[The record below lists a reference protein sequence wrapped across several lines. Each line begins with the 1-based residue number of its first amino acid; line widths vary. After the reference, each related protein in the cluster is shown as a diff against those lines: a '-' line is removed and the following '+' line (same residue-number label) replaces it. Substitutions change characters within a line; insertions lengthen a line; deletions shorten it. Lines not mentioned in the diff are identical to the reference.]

1 MPFFNDFASALDNY
15 PLDSVVLSI
24 TDVALQTGT
33 AGSVNINEVWKF
45 KVNVANNGHVN
56 MAEVQLHIEGKNGA
70 TVGTTSIGPWSTLI
84 SFGSLTVNGG
94 GSQKTG
100 FLYFKAPAV
109 AKAAGTALVGAHV
122 NNWKANLD
130 HLLDT
135 NHTNHAIPPEGS
147 YANQVFP

>member
-1 MPFFNDFASALDNY
+1 MPFFADFASALDNY
-15 PLDSVVLSI
+15 PLDSVTLTI

-45 KVNVANNGHVN
+45 KVNVTNNGHVN
-56 MAEVQLHIEGKNGA
+56 MSQVQLHIEGKNGA
-70 TVGTTSIGPWSTLI
+70 TVGTAAIGPWFNLI
-84 SFGSLTVNGG
+84 SFGSLTVNAG

-109 AKAAGTALVGAHV
+109 AKPAGTALVGAHV

-135 NHTNHAIPPEGS
+135 THTGHANPPEGG